1 MAIRLNQEAVEHAQ
15 NLIKGRQ
22 CERDSDW
29 SEAQPSAEEENRF
42 IDEKGREAFAK
53 WHLAYDTEASEETK
67 SRYKFPFGDF
77 RKLHRSAL
85 IAAKQRAGSEDY
97 DEVQRAADKLL
108 EKLPGENTQ
117 YKLAKGAT
125 CATTY

>member
-22 CERDSDW
+22 YERNSDW

-42 IDEKGREAFAK
+42 IDENGWEAFAK
-53 WHLAYDTEASEETK
+53 WHLACDTETNEGTK

-85 IAAKQRAGSEDY
+85 IAAKQRAGCEDY
-97 DEVQRAADKLL
+97 DEVQRAADRLL
-108 EKLPGENTQ
+108 ENLPGEDDQ
-117 YKLAKGAT
+117 
-125 CATTY
+125 